1 MDFRV
6 KNKNEKITKTVNYD
20 SIQIAT
26 SINFNV
32 CYPWTLHFMILIYDN
47 QKYSINKFRDFDNYC
62 VFEIIYL
69 YSRIQYS
76 L

>member
-6 KNKNEKITKTVNYD
+6 KNKNEKITKTVNYG

-32 CYPWTLHFMILIYDN
+32 CYPGILHFMILIYDN
-47 QKYSINKFRDFDNYC
+47 QKYKINKFRDFDNYC
-62 VFEIIYL
+62 VFEIIFL
-69 YSRIQYS
+69 
-76 L
+76 